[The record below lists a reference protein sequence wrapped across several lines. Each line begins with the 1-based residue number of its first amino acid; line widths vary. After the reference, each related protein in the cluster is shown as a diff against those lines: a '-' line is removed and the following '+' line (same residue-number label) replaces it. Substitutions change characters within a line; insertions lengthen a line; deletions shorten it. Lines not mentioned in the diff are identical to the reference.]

1 MIDQF
6 EHFLVEHP
14 VHVISVA
21 VTKFKEACFFS
32 LFVLL
37 IYRRAIF

>member
-1 MIDQF
+1 MIDQL

-14 VHVISVA
+14 VRVISAA
-21 VTKFKEACFFS
+21 VTKFKDVYFFS

>member
-1 MIDQF
+1 MIDQL

-21 VTKFKEACFFS
+21 VTKFKDVYFFS

-37 IYRRAIF
+37 RYRRAIF